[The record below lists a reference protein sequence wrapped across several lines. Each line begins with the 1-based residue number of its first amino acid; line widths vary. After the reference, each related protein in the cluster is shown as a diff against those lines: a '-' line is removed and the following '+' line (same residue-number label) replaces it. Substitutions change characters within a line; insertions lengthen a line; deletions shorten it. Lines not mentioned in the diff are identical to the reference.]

1 MSTISTVDPA
11 RAHVTA
17 GYLQVGHLYQH
28 IGYSHGPILVIA
40 AELVQMRKPYVV
52 YTLLLDDGTTTKT
65 RWPLHDAALADW
77 ELVSWV
83 RAYLEASD
91 HDRT

>member
-1 MSTISTVDPA
+1 MITISTVDPA

-17 GYLQVGHLYQH
+17 GCFQVGHLYQH
-28 IGYSHGPILVIA
+28 IGCSLGPILVIA
-40 AELVQMRKPYVV
+40 AELVQPQRSYVV
-52 YTLLLDDGTTTKT
+52 YTLLFDDGTTTKT